1 METVLP
7 PQTLAQL
14 EESVLAQ
21 IRAVSTTL
29 FNRLPLDIQPLTE
42 SLLAGEAPVIEQL
55 RRQSAALPLETLDQ
69 RLQGKW
75 AGLSMRSTPVTPGG
89 LRYHCNTIRILP
101 SPTSVFRESRSQLPW
116 GAGHSRLGRYV
127 AALFATIPFLIR
139 WSYLLLTAPS
149 HYRISASEVEAFY
162 RDHVTVPWLLE
173 LETYVRRSFDKA
185 LQRPLEHLEK
195 AKAMNKVALEV
206 RQENLLGLL
215 TLKGNLHAAVGA
227 LRFLSE

>member
-1 METVLP
+1 MLS
-7 PQTLAQL
+7 PQTLTQL

-29 FNRLPLDIQPLTE
+29 FNRLPLDIQPLTD
-42 SLLAGEAPVIEQL
+42 SLLAREAPVLEHL

-69 RLQGKW
+69 RLQGEW
-75 AGLSMRSTPVTPGG
+75 AGLSMRNAPVPPGG

-101 SPTSVFRESRSQLPW
+101 SPISVFRESRSQLPW
-116 GAGHSRLGRYV
+116 GAGHSHLGRYV
-127 AALFATIPFLIR
+127 AAVVATIPFLVR

-149 HYRISASEVEAFY
+149 QYRISASEVEAFY

-173 LETYVRRSFDKA
+173 LETYVRRSFDEA
-185 LQRPLEHLEK
+185 LQGPLEYLEK
-195 AKAMNKVALEV
+195 AKAVNKVALEV
-206 RQENLLGLL
+206 QQENLLMLL

-227 LRFLSE
+227 LRFLSG